1 MTSSP
6 RPADAEG
13 GRLVLVGTPLGN
25 REDLSPRAR
34 RTIVEADLLLCE
46 DTRSPSR
53 LLGEGERLPRRLSCF
68 AGNEEERIGDMLD
81 ALAQGHTV
89 AFISEAGMP
98 VWSDPGRALVDA
110 AVAAGYIVD
119 VVPGP
124 TAAATA
130 VALAGFAA
138 RGARFLGFPPRD
150 GGTRHRFVQSVAE
163 DTGASIIY
171 EAGPRVPALLVELA
185 AALDDAGTRR
195 AVIARELTKL
205 HQEVLRGTV
214 AELAESVVAALRG
227 EVTMVIEGRAAA
239 LVDEREV
246 RAREVLD
253 VVLADLKP
261 REKAK
266 RLASLTGLD
275 AQTIYAKLSR

>member
-1 MTSSP
+1 VTSPP
-6 RPADAEG
+6 RASG
-13 GRLVLVGTPLGN
+13 VLILVGTPLGN

-34 RTIVEADLLLCE
+34 RAILEADLLLCE

-53 LLGEGERLPRRLSCF
+53 LLGEGERLPPRLSCF
-68 AGNEEERIGDMLD
+68 AGNEEDRIGNMLD
-81 ALAQGHTV
+81 ALAQGRTV

-98 VWSDPGRALVDA
+98 VWSDPGRALVEA
-110 AVAAGYIVD
+110 AVAAGHDVD

-130 VALAGFAA
+130 LALTGFAA

-163 DTGASIIY
+163 DLGVSIIY
-171 EAGPRVPALLVELA
+171 EAGPRVPALLAELA
-185 AALDDAGTRR
+185 AALEDAGTRK
-195 AVIARELTKL
+195 AVVARELTKM

-214 AELAESVVAALRG
+214 AELAESIVAALRG
-227 EVTMVIEGRAAA
+227 EVTVVIEGRAAA
-239 LVDEREV
+239 PDDEREA

-253 VVLADLKP
+253 IVLADLKP
-261 REKAK
+261 RDKAK
-266 RLASLTGLD
+266 RLAPLTGLD
-275 AQTIYAKLSR
+275 AQAIYAKLAR